1 MFLIQLPSDLKI
13 SKKSQLEALAK
24 AAATSQEADKEVVK
38 NESGNYT
45 GGAGS
50 GSGGSGGG
58 GREKEGSF
66 GGSGGEEPPARGP
79 APLGSGNTLCILQH
93 TVHTPTH
100 ANFIF
105 QYILSSSYF
114 NTLYSHLSILSLSQ
128 RTIQSSLQTITHST
142 IYH

>member
-45 GGAGS
+45 GGAGA
-50 GSGGSGGG
+50 GSGGGGGG

-79 APLGSGNTLCILQH
+79 APLGSGNTLCILQY
-93 TVHTPTH
+93 TVFTPQH
-100 ANFIF
+100 
-105 QYILSSSYF
+105 ILSAYF
-114 NTLYSHLSILSLSQ
+114 NTLYHISIHTVFILNHPS
-128 RTIQSSLQTITHST
+128 RN
-142 IYH
+142 